1 MESKLPSPLI
11 HSFPRFGSAFVPLG
25 RCLQTPLCPRV
36 LPLLPL
42 REEGIDRFPPLRR
55 RRRQLLPLLSSPYAV
70 LSSLLVVA
78 FKATHSATPGTMRVI
93 TYVWKCTECHSRCD
107 IALNCPRSRS
117 LHAVFVRRMTHECSF
132 AGEMTSLD
140 PSITIFNSGFAVTH
154 N

>member
-1 MESKLPSPLI
+1 MESKLPSP
-11 HSFPRFGSAFVPLG
+11 SPPRFASAFVPLG

-78 FKATHSATPGTMRVI
+78 FKATHSATPAPGTPRVI

-107 IALNCPRSRS
+107 IALNYPRS
-117 LHAVFVRRMTHECSF
+117 AVFVRRMTHECSF
-132 AGEMTSLD
+132 AGEMTALD